1 MCIYI
6 IYAYGLCA
14 YILYMHMC
22 IYIIYAY
29 VHIYYTLYMHIAPF
43 HSQPSICVKH
53 CMLLL
58 KKVPYLFGYKTG
70 VSPLQN
76 DYK

>member
-1 MCIYI
+1 MKRAYVHIYYICI
-6 IYAYGLCA
+6 CA
-14 YILYMHMC
+14 YILYMH
-22 IYIIYAY
+22 Y